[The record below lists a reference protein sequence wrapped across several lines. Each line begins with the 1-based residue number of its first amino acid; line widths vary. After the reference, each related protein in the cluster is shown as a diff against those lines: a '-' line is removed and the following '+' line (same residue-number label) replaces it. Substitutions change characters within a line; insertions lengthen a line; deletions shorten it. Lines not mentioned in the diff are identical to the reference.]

1 MLAPFSTARFHVEDW
16 GPFLAT
22 PDDRAWLEA
31 SLAALLTPRVLLH
44 LPPSL
49 QLTGA
54 EGGVSAWIDAR
65 CDESDVLVVTSKPD
79 RRVTGLVI
87 LADTRE
93 TTDTRTIHIGY
104 LIDEN
109 AWGKGVATE
118 LLRGLVDAVQTL
130 APVKIVGAVS
140 KENLASAR
148 VLQKAGFQL
157 RSSQFTPE
165 MDVYGL
171 DLL

>member
-1 MLAPFSTARFHVEDW
+1 M
-16 GPFLAT
+16 
-22 PDDRAWLEA
+22 
-31 SLAALLTPRVLLH
+31 
-44 LPPSL
+44 
-49 QLTGA
+49 
-54 EGGVSAWIDAR
+54 
-65 CDESDVLVVTSKPD
+65 
-79 RRVTGLVI
+79 VI

-93 TTDTRTIHIGY
+93 STAARTIHIGY

-140 KENLASAR
+140 KENPASAR